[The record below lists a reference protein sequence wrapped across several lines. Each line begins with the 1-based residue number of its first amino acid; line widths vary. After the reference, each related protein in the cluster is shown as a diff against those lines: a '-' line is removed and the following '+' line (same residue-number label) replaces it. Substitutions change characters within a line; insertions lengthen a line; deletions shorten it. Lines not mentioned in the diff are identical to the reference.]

1 MITIGI
7 DCGQTGGVAIVE
19 DGKFISGK
27 RMPIIQRGK
36 WKHVDIR
43 ALMQWITPETTA
55 SRGVTFVI
63 ESVHAMPAQG
73 VSSSFAFGRAAGG
86 VEAWAMAYGLP
97 VEWVSPAKWKKAM
110 GLSSDKQAS
119 MDACKL
125 HFGAHPFWDVKA
137 NDGIAEAALIALW
150 WQRNA

>member
-43 ALMQWITPETTA
+43 ALMQWITPETAGQPAAWRRGRWRTVCQSSGSALRSGRRPWACHLTSKPAWMRA
-55 SRGVTFVI
+55 SCT
-63 ESVHAMPAQG
+63 SVLTRSG
-73 VSSSFAFGRAAGG
+73 TSKRT
-86 VEAWAMAYGLP
+86 
-97 VEWVSPAKWKKAM
+97 M
-110 GLSSDKQAS
+110 GLR
-119 MDACKL
+119 KL
-125 HFGAHPFWDVKA
+125 P
-137 NDGIAEAALIALW
+137 
-150 WQRNA
+150 